1 LSVCFSLVCVLKA
14 QEHRRNAVFLFGQ
27 ISLKS
32 CLKTGATIS
41 LEVDKN
47 GSWEGFEKIFSFFL
61 NIF

>member
-1 LSVCFSLVCVLKA
+1 MTFVSLFQFSLCFKA
-14 QEHRRNAVFLFGQ
+14 QEHRSNAVFLFGQ

-47 GSWEGFEKIFSFFL
+47 ESWEGFEK
-61 NIF
+61 